1 MKELDSEIS
10 KTSSDV
16 TQTLESKADQQENQI
31 SSVGTTLSN
40 EIDKDKEDIQ
50 KYSSRGSD
58 KRPSILSSVHLRK
71 RSTPKRK
78 S

>member
-16 TQTLESKADQQENQI
+16 TQTLESKADEQENQI

-50 KYSSRGSD
+50 QYSSRGSD
-58 KRPSILSSVHLRK
+58 
-71 RSTPKRK
+71 
-78 S
+78 

>member
-16 TQTLESKADQQENQI
+16 TQTLESKADEQENQI
-31 SSVGTTLSN
+31 SSVGATLSN

-50 KYSSRGSD
+50 QYSSRGSD
-58 KRPSILSSVHLRK
+58 
-71 RSTPKRK
+71 
-78 S
+78 

>member
-16 TQTLESKADQQENQI
+16 TQTLESKADEQENQI
-31 SSVGTTLSN
+31 SSVGATLSN

-50 KYSSRGSD
+50 QYSSKGSD
-58 KRPSILSSVHLRK
+58 
-71 RSTPKRK
+71 
-78 S
+78 